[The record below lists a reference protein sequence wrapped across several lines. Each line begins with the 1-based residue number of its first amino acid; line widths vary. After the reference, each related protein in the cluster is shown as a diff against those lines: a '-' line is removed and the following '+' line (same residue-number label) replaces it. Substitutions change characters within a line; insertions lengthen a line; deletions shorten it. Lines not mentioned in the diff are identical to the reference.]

1 MRVLIVDD
9 NDKYAI
15 NLKVYLD
22 SKSIQSDRAI
32 DAKQGLELFNSGKT
46 YDMII
51 SDITMETQTSGLW
64 MMRKIYKSGYKGV
77 IVIASTGFDVLG
89 VMWISRYFLSWFCGL
104 HWMIPKVPLKK
115 GEVLFFP
122 TIKIKN
128 QTIPFLND

>member
-89 VMWISRYFLSWFCGL
+89 VMWISRYFLSLVFC
-104 HWMIPKVPLKK
+104 
-115 GEVLFFP
+115 EV
-122 TIKIKN
+122 
-128 QTIPFLND
+128 